1 MKKLLAI
8 LLCACMI
15 LSLAACGG
23 KEEEAPAPEDT
34 KTPEEAVQSGEAKIA
49 ETLVIG
55 YDNDLDSADPYGST
69 SSQCAWYTNAT
80 FRTLVKSDYDTGE
93 LVGVLAESWNDVNG
107 DATIWELK
115 LLEGVKF
122 HDGSTL
128 DAEDVKFT
136 WEYAK
141 DAANVVKPIAS
152 ADDMVKE
159 VIAVDDQTVQF
170 VLNYAIPDFISYLE
184 IKIYSKD
191 AFDSMDPAEAGLIG
205 CGPYKVGE
213 LVSGVSYALERF
225 DDYYEGTEQFPTKTI
240 VCKAFSDNNSAVAAL
255 QAGEISYCFRLP
267 AASYRTLDSD
277 SKVNL
282 VTRPGVMSYYIGI
295 NHRKAV
301 WQDVDM
307 RLALAKAIN
316 RDDIINVVFEGG
328 ITASR
333 SDNFCIASG
342 KGHDASV
349 KAPAYDVDGAKALLE
364 KCGKVGQEV
373 KIMATASAGSKDMG
387 EVVQANLNAAGF
399 NATIDLVDG
408 TNWTELKKTGD
419 YDIFVGDYCSYS
431 GALLYN
437 FNRFF
442 SDGGTSNMF
451 DFHSDEFMEAIDKV
465 RACATYDEMV
475 AEFSNLQVWVAE
487 NVPLIPV
494 AVNTAFAGARTNVG
508 GIKLAPSDNLQ
519 EVCYLYATE

>member
-1 MKKLLAI
+1 MKKLLSI
-8 LLCACMI
+8 LLCVGMI
-15 LSLAACGG
+15 LSLVACGG
-23 KEEEAPAPEDT
+23 KDDQTTPDDT
-34 KTPEEAVQSGEAKIA
+34 KTPEQAVENGEATIA
-49 ETLVIG
+49 DTIVIG
-55 YDNDLDSADPYGST
+55 YENDLDSADPYGST

-80 FRTLVKSDYDTGE
+80 FRNLVKTDYDTGE
-93 LVGVLAESWNDVNG
+93 LVGVLAESWEDVSG
-107 DATIWELK
+107 DATVWEVK

-141 DAANVVKPIAS
+141 DAANVVKPINS

-159 VIAVDDQTVQF
+159 VIAVDAQTVQF
-170 VLNYAIPDFISYLE
+170 VLNYAIPDFMSYLE
-184 IKIYSKD
+184 LKIYSKD
-191 AFDSMDPAEAGLIG
+191 AFDSMDPAKAAVIG

-213 LVSGVSYALERF
+213 LISGVSYGLERF
-225 DDYYEGTEQFPTKTI
+225 DDYYEGIEEFPTKTI
-240 VCKAFSDNNSAVAAL
+240 VCKVFSDTNSIVAAL
-255 QAGEISYCFRLP
+255 QAGEISYCFRVP
-267 AASYRTLDSD
+267 AASYNILNEDSD
-277 SKVNL
+277 VQL

-295 NHRKAV
+295 NQRKDV

-316 RDDIINVVFEGG
+316 RDDIINIVFEGG

-333 SDNFCIASG
+333 SDNFCVPSG
-342 KGHDASV
+342 AGYDASV
-349 KAPAYDVDGAKALLE
+349 KAPDYDLEGAKALLE
-364 KCGKVGQEV
+364 QCGKVGQEV
-373 KIMATASAGSKDMG
+373 KIMATAGAGSKDMA
-387 EVVQANLNAAGF
+387 EVVQASLNAAGF
-399 NATIDLVDG
+399 TATIDLVDG

-419 YDIFVGDYCSYS
+419 YDIFCGDYCSYT

-451 DFHSDEFMEAIDKV
+451 GFHSDEFMDAIAKV
-465 RACATYDEMV
+465 RACSSYEDMV

-487 NVPLIPV
+487 NVPLYPV
-494 AVNTAFAGARTNVG
+494 AVNTALAGARSNVG

-519 EVCYLYATE
+519 EVYYMYATE

>member
-8 LLCACMI
+8 LLSACMI
-15 LSLAACGG
+15 LSLAACG
-23 KEEEAPAPEDT
+23 KKEEAPAPEDT

-55 YDNDLDSADPYGST
+55 YDNDLDSADPYGSS

-93 LVGVLAESWNDVNG
+93 LVGVLAESWEDVSG
-107 DATIWELK
+107 DATVWELK
-115 LLEGVKF
+115 LLDGVKF

-159 VIAVDDQTVQF
+159 VVAVDDLTVQF

-191 AFDSMDPAEAGLIG
+191 AFDSMDPAQAGTIG

-213 LVSGVSYALERF
+213 LVSGVSYALDRF

-240 VCKAFSDNNSAVAAL
+240 VCKAFSDANSTVAAL

-267 AASYRTLDSD
+267 AESYNTLNSD
-277 SKVNL
+277 SKIEL
-282 VTRPGVMSYYIGI
+282 ITRPGVMSYYIGF
-295 NHRKAV
+295 NCRKDV
-301 WQDVDM
+301 WNDVNM
-307 RLALAKAIN
+307 RLALTKAIN
-316 RDDIINVVFEGG
+316 KDDIIAIYFNGG
-328 ITASR
+328 VSATR
-333 SDNFCIASG
+333 SDNFCVPTGAG
-342 KGHDASV
+342 YDPSV
-349 KAPAYDVDGAKALLE
+349 KAPDYDLEGAKALLAQ
-364 KCGKVGQEV
+364 CGKEGQEV
-373 KIMATASAGSKDMG
+373 KIMASASSKGMG
-387 EVVQANLNAAGF
+387 EVCQASLNAAGF
-399 NATIDLVDG
+399 NATIDVVDG

-419 YDIFVGDYCSYS
+419 YDIFVGDYCSYT

-451 DFHSDEFMEAIDKV
+451 DFHSDEFMDAIAKV
-465 RACATYDEMV
+465 RACTTYEDMV

-494 AVNTAFAGARTNVG
+494 AVNTALAGARTNVG